1 MLIRSLDPA
10 AGRSR
15 VDAVFAGCA
24 DHVRLERG
32 TGPGPDVTEEFFTD
46 TPPGCD
52 PAANLRLGRFDD
64 TGLIGIA
71 DLAFGFPTATDAYIG
86 LMMITPAQRGT
97 GAGAVLLRHLEAA
110 ARARACSALCLGVLD
125 ANPKGRAFWQREGFM
140 PTLAKGSLTL
150 GKITHIAHRLGK
162 PL

>member
-32 TGPGPDVTEEFFTD
+32 TGPGRDVTEEFFTD

-52 PAANLRLGRFDD
+52 PAANLRLGQFDD

-71 DLAFGFPTATDAYIG
+71 DLAFGFPTATDAYFG
-86 LMMITPAQRGT
+86 LMMIAPAQRGT
-97 GAGAVLLRHLEAA
+97 GRGPAA
-110 ARARACSALCLGVLD
+110 PSGGCGPRAPAPLFVSASSMQISKAALSGSVRVSCRRWPRAAS
-125 ANPKGRAFWQREGFM
+125 
-140 PTLAKGSLTL
+140 
-150 GKITHIAHRLGK
+150 
-162 PL
+162 PLVK